1 MTTTDDAAV
10 LERERRLGR
19 GAGIA
24 ALLSVAAMVVAML
37 LAGAAVGGSTAT
49 TGAGGDGA
57 DRAQR
62 LTDFDQ
68 HASDLAVSTGLR
80 CVAFLLMVAVGLHV
94 YRLVRTR
101 DETAVKPFVL
111 ALTVAGPAA
120 VVVAAVVV
128 YLASKDVADGFANAL
143 ATLVPTPTGDRAD
156 DLAKGL
162 VDDSNALTIAT
173 GIDIVSRVLVAVWF
187 AFLAVGAMRVGLLSR
202 FLGYWGVAGGVAL
215 VLLPVGDAMLAA
227 WLASVGILALGFW
240 PGGRPA
246 AWDSTEP
253 QEIEA
258 V

>member
-49 TGAGGDGA
+49 TGTGGDGA

-68 HASDLAVSTGLR
+68 HAGELAISTGLR
-80 CVAFLLMVAVGLHV
+80 CVAFLLMIAVGLHV

-111 ALTVAGPAA
+111 ALTVAGPVA

-128 YLASKDVADGFANAL
+128 YLASRDVADAFVAISPA
-143 ATLVPTPTGDRAD
+143 PTGDRAD